1 MKKSVEQVMTPK
13 EKLIMVAQTATIR
26 AVLKKMKENGVR
38 SVVVEKSNPNGAYG
52 ILTFKNILQSI
63 IAEDGDID
71 LLNAYDIMASPA
83 VSVSRKLD
91 VKYAAKMMVN
101 NSIKR
106 LLVIDE
112 NEIFGILTMTDIVEV
127 LMDSVEKH

>member
-1 MKKSVEQVMTPK
+1 MEKLVEQVMTQK
-13 EKLIMVAQTATIR
+13 DKLVIVEQTATIR
-26 AVLKKMKENGVR
+26 RVLKKMSENGVR
-38 SVVVEKSNPNGAYG
+38 SVIVEKGNPNGAYG
-52 ILTFKNILQSI
+52 ILTFKNILQSV

-83 VSVSRKLD
+83 SSVSRKLN

-106 LLVIDE
+106 LLVIDN
-112 NEIFGILTMTDIVEV
+112 NELFGILTMTDIVEV
-127 LMDSVEKH
+127 LMDSVENN